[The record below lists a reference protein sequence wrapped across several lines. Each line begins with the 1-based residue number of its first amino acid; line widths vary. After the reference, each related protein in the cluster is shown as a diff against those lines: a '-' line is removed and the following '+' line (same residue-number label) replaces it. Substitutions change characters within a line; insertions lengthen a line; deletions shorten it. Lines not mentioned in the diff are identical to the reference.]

1 MMGPESKGTIGG
13 QTTTVSTVGGRLVG
27 REDELD
33 QLSNV
38 VTDAARRGVCFCAI
52 RGEAGVG
59 KTALVESYLSATG
72 IDPVICRFGVGE
84 GGLHRLRQAFDHPD
98 TGDGFPAAQID
109 RNEARPDPLGEPE
122 PDGAVERNRV
132 VGALATRLIDV
143 AGTDQQV
150 IMLDDLQ
157 LADPVELEV
166 VEAMLSRAADSPG
179 GRNLAVLATV
189 RPMPSEAPVS
199 GFLDRIG
206 RRGWSSVMELRSLEF
221 DEVAQLLRDE
231 GVDANPVSVV
241 APVLS
246 ASAGNALH
254 IKALA
259 AELRAGR
266 ADWGPAL
273 PAGLS
278 AAVGDWI
285 GQLDQQDRFILGAAG
300 TFSDEFT
307 DDEVAAVA
315 GVSAEEADGAIDRAL
330 TAQILVERGRRLA
343 FAHSLIR
350 TELASTLPRRDR
362 ATINARCA
370 ESVTEDHE
378 RPDEERVMLRARH
391 LEAAGG
397 AVSAAERHAALVA
410 AGDVAFESFRWTT
423 AASCFGAAI
432 KLESDVTVDPAEAVR
447 IRLRAGRANEWA
459 YANEEAVALYQEV
472 ADLPASS
479 TEQRFWA
486 AYWRCHLL
494 TVRPSGKAGRVDL
507 GDLRPFLGPEADP
520 RHRVLSLVLFAEEA
534 NIALDVDR
542 GRDYGMR
549 AVSEAVRL
557 GDPLLLGR
565 TKWMQGAGEL
575 NELAPDLGRDA
586 LEQGRAA
593 GDAAADLLVCCWTR
607 NRLGLAALLEGKH
620 EEAIVHARDGG
631 ERANSLQ
638 VFGELAYAAA
648 VEACAD
654 AIIGDFRQA
663 VRMAEK
669 AVRFFEHSQFGQVQY
684 AVYPMLLWAH
694 LQRGDH
700 RTARAELAEWLDR
713 SPPSSSRYR
722 QVLAAEEG
730 SVEPLRPWRPGRRF
744 TMLGAGM
751 ALLDADLLHR
761 QGVEDPAPI
770 VEDLLRL
777 DEAGIVA
784 SPTWPVMPGRLAAQ
798 LLLQA
803 GQLSEGAAVA
813 DSTADRARQL
823 GLVPELASTL
833 VVRGELLAGLG
844 MVDDARQS
852 ASEALVLAERL
863 GMHPTVFS
871 ARRLSHRLTAAA
883 ADPRKDGELRIVLV
897 TDVVGSTTLSVTAGD
912 EIYAAAMEGH
922 IELASDIIDSTEGIV
937 FDTSGDGLLAWFSDP
952 AKAKAAAVE
961 IQRQNG
967 HRREADPELQVRIG
981 LATGYPFQRGD
992 RIYGASVNLAAR
1004 VCAAARPDSI
1014 FVTEDLAG
1022 RSASP
1027 TVFNDEG
1034 LHTLKGF
1041 PEPVRLLS
1049 LT

>member
-1 MMGPESKGTIGG
+1 M
-13 QTTTVSTVGGRLVG
+13 
-27 REDELD
+27 
-33 QLSNV
+33 
-38 VTDAARRGVCFCAI
+38 
-52 RGEAGVG
+52 G
-59 KTALVESYLSATG
+59 KTALIESYLSATELN
-72 IDPVICRFGVGE
+72 PAICRFGVGE
-84 GGLHRLRQAFDHPD
+84 GGLHRLGRAFGHTDSV
-98 TGDGFPAAQID
+98 DGSSPVGLD
-109 RNEARPDPLGEPE
+109 NNDGGPDPHGEPE

-143 AGTDQQV
+143 AGKNHHV

-166 VEAMLSRAADSPG
+166 VEAMLIRAADSPG
-179 GRNLAVLATV
+179 GRNLAVLGTV

-206 RRGWSSVMELRSLEF
+206 RRGWASILELRSLEF

-231 GVDANPVSVV
+231 GVEANPVSVV

-246 ASAGNALH
+246 ASSGNALH

-307 DDEVAAVA
+307 DDQVAEIA
-315 GVSAEEADGAIDRAL
+315 GVTTEEAERAIDRAL
-330 TAQILVERGRRLA
+330 SAQILVERGRRLA

-350 TELASTLPRRDR
+350 AELASQVPRRDR
-362 ATINARCA
+362 AGVNARCA
-370 ESVTEDHE
+370 GSVLADQE
-378 RPDEERVMLRARH
+378 RPDAERVMLRARY
-391 LEAAGG
+391 LEAAGT
-397 AVSAAERHAALVA
+397 AVSSQERHAALVA

-423 AASCFGAAI
+423 AASCLGAAI
-432 KLESDVTVDPAEAVR
+432 KLEPEVTVDPAEAIRV
-447 IRLRAGRANEWA
+447 RLRAGRANEWA

-472 ADLPASS
+472 ADSPDSS
-479 TEQRFWA
+479 VEQRFWA
-486 AYWRCHLL
+486 AYWKCHLR
-494 TVRPSGKAGRVDL
+494 TVRPTGRGGRVDL
-507 GDLRPFLGPEADP
+507 GDLRPYLGPEADP
-520 RHRVLSLVLFAEEA
+520 RHRVMSLVLFAEEA
-534 NIALDVDR
+534 NVALDVDQ
-542 GRDYGMR
+542 GRDYAVR
-549 AVSEAVRL
+549 AEAEAVGL
-557 GDPLLLGR
+557 GDQRLLGR
-565 TKWMQGAGEL
+565 ARWMIGAGEL
-575 NELAPDLGRDA
+575 NELAPNLGRDS
-586 LEQGRAA
+586 LEKSRAA
-593 GDAAADLLVCCWTR
+593 GDAADDLLVSCWTR

-620 EEAIVHARDGG
+620 DEAIVHARDGG
-631 ERANSLQ
+631 ERADSLQ

-648 VEACAD
+648 IEACAD
-654 AIIGDFRQA
+654 AIVGDFRQA

-669 AVRFFEHSQFGQVQY
+669 AVRCFEHSQFGQVQY

-722 QVLAAEEG
+722 LALAAEDG
-730 SVEPLRPWRPGRRF
+730 MIEPLHPWRSGRRF

-751 ALLDADLLHR
+751 ALLDAELAHR
-761 QGVEDPAPI
+761 QGVADPTPI

-777 DEAGIVA
+777 DEAGIVG
-784 SPTWPVMPGRLAAQ
+784 SPTWPVMPGRVMAQ
-798 LLLQA
+798 LLLQ
-803 GQLSEGAAVA
+803 GGSLSEGAAVA
-813 DSTADRARQL
+813 DATTDRARRL
-823 GLVPELASTL
+823 GLVPELANTL

-863 GMHPTVFS
+863 GMHPTVSS

-883 ADPRKDGELRIVLV
+883 ADPRKGGDLRVVLV

-922 IELASDIIDSTEGIV
+922 IELASDVIQNTEGIV

-952 AKAKAAAVE
+952 AKARAAAVE
-961 IQRQNG
+961 IQRQNS
-967 HRREADPELQVRIG
+967 RRRATDPELQVRIG
-981 LATGYPFQRGD
+981 LAAGYPFQRGD

-1027 TVFNDEG
+1027 TVYNDEG

-1049 LT
+1049 LA